1 MIKIKNGFVVR
12 EIAGQSVVVALGEAS
27 KAFNGIIKLNET
39 GRVMWDMLSEGTE
52 KETIVSKIL
61 AEYEID
67 KEKCVGCSL
76 CSRQCPVNA
85 ISGEVGKKFEIDQE
99 KCIKCAKCYN
109 CCRFKAVKRS

>member
-67 KEKCVGCSL
+67 KETVEKDVDSF
-76 CSRQCPVNA
+76 VNTLKENN
-85 ISGEVGKKFEIDQE
+85 ILE
-99 KCIKCAKCYN
+99 
-109 CCRFKAVKRS
+109 